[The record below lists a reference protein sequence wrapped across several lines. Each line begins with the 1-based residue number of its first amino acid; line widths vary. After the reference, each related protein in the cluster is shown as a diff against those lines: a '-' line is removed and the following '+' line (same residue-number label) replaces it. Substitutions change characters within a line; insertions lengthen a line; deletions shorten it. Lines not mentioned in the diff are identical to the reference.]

1 MDTYPTVHVRY
12 SAAALR
18 TDLPTPLTT
27 PCLKR
32 SARLSQAHPNPP
44 WSSRVCVHQISG
56 WLGSVQQCVQPCST
70 EHPLTPPPL
79 PAPPARYK
87 PSLGAATAAT
97 AATAPT
103 VASLLT
109 PLLTHALY
117 VIAFSDNPPPRGPH
131 LGQKVDARQRIK
143 ASRKRQTRRLAGF
156 ARHETW
162 AKVATVS
169 MRGKNVFQSCFF
181 NTSRITTV

>member
-1 MDTYPTVHVRY
+1 MGQLSGGHVPHSSCQVLCHPT
-12 SAAALR
+12 LR
-18 TDLPTPLTT
+18 TDLPTPPTT
-27 PCLKR
+27 PCPKR
-32 SARLSQAHPNPP
+32 LARLSQAQPNPP

-79 PAPPARYK
+79 PAPPAGYK
-87 PSLGAATAAT
+87 PSLGAATAASAAT
-97 AATAPT
+97 AATAAT

-131 LGQKVDARQRIK
+131 LGQKVDAAAANQGFQK
-143 ASRKRQTRRLAGF
+143 ASDK
-156 ARHETW
+156 
-162 AKVATVS
+162 
-169 MRGKNVFQSCFF
+169 
-181 NTSRITTV
+181 TTGRFCPS